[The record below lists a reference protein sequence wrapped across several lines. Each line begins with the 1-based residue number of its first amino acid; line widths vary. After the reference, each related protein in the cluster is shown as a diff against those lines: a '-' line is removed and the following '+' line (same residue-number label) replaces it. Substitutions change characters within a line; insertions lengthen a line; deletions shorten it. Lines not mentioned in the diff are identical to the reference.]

1 MIQAAECDGRQ
12 SVEGSN
18 IDQSVV
24 KYELEVFLVLLEGED
39 LQEIVLFEA
48 QSQVEDAVVGERW
61 R

>member
-1 MIQAAECDGRQ
+1 MGVIQAAECDGRQ

-39 LQEIVLFEA
+39 LQEIVLLEA
-48 QSQVEDAVVGERW
+48 
-61 R
+61 